1 MVRLAGNRD
10 VTGNVFI
17 FIVGIILF
25 ATLVLIPPL
34 FQQLMNYP
42 VVTTGLVMAPR
53 GIGTMLSMA
62 VVGRIANKVDPRILI
77 GFGFALSA
85 LSLWQ
90 MMNFDL
96 QMDKWPVIWSGLTQG
111 FGVGFAYVS
120 LTSAA
125 FATLPQQHR
134 AEGTAFFNL
143 MRNIGSS
150 IGISLM
156 QVLLTENTQTM
167 HSSLAQHVS
176 PFNPLLHN
184 FDLHS
189 TRTLE
194 QLNGLVTS
202 QAAMVAYNDD
212 FKVMMILSLLTIPF
226 LLFMRV
232 RPQRPGDKPDIVAME

>member
-1 MVRLAGNRD
+1 
-10 VTGNVFI
+10 
-17 FIVGIILF
+17 
-25 ATLVLIPPL
+25 
-34 FQQLMNYP
+34 MNYP
-42 VVTTGLVMAPR
+42 VVTTGLIMAPR

-156 QVLLTENTQTM
+156 QVAVDREYPD
-167 HSSLAQHVS
+167 HAFEPGAARLAVQS
-176 PFNPLLHN
+176 AAPQFRSA
-184 FDLHS
+184 FD
-189 TRTLE
+189 RTLE

-232 RPQRPGDKPDIVAME
+232 SKHRPGDKPDMVAME